1 MIEHLHELTMAQF
14 IDLTCGDTSVL
25 LSKREVVSPAKVSK
39 VVKDIVFEYRR
50 IADEAGAKS
59 YLSMMNDMV
68 KAKAAVILFQM
79 CQNLVALGEHERV
92 REVMSQYGIKAGK
105 MSEQRVAAEVKS
117 RLERAKSNVAKL
129 EKDKEGSEV
138 ELSEM
143 RASFDNQTAA
153 LMAYFKFQ
161 IDVSTIKA
169 PLYAHLVARYNRE
182 IKAQLSLMK
191 K

>member
-1 MIEHLHELTMAQF
+1 MAQF

-59 YLSMMNDMV
+59 YLSMMSDMV

-79 CQNLVALGEHERV
+79 CHNLVALGEHDKA
-92 REVMSQYGIKAGK
+92 REVMSQYGIRAGK
-105 MSEQRVAAEVKS
+105 MSDQRVAAEVKS
-117 RLERAKSNVAKL
+117 RLERARNNVARL
-129 EKDKEGSEV
+129 EKDNEKSAVG
-138 ELSEM
+138 LSEM

-169 PLYAHLVARYNRE
+169 PLFAHLVARYNRE
-182 IKAQLSLMK
+182 IKAQLSMMK

>member
-59 YLSMMNDMV
+59 YLSMMSDMV

-79 CQNLVALGEHERV
+79 CHNLVALGEHDKA
-92 REVMSQYGIKAGK
+92 REVMSQYGIRAGK
-105 MSEQRVAAEVKS
+105 MSDQRVAAEVKS
-117 RLERAKSNVAKL
+117 RLERARNNVARL
-129 EKDKEGSEV
+129 EKDNEKSAVG
-138 ELSEM
+138 LSEM

-169 PLYAHLVARYNRE
+169 PLFAHLVARYNRE
-182 IKAQLSLMK
+182 IKAQLSMMK